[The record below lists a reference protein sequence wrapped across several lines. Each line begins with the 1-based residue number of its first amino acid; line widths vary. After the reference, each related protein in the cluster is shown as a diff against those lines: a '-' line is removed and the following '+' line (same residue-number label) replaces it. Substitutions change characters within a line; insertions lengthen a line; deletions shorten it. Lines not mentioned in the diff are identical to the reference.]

1 MRKVLMAALFASL
14 AACGGSDGTTA
25 PNASVGG
32 TWTGI
37 VGGQTL
43 TMPLVESAGAVTGT
57 GTITNTPTGTRALT
71 VTGTLV
77 SPKLTATMSSGT
89 LQPIALQA
97 TVAGSSMTGSLTG
110 SGFTGEGITLA
121 RQ

>member
-1 MRKVLMAALFASL
+1 MRQLWMTGLCALL
-14 AACGGSDGTTA
+14 VACGGSDAATA
-25 PNASVGG
+25 PKNSVGG
-32 TWTGI
+32 TWTGV

-43 TMPLVESAGAVTGT
+43 SMTLVENAGAVTGT

-71 VTGTLV
+71 VTGTFV
-77 SPKLTATMSSGT
+77 SPKLTATMTSGT
-89 LQPIALQA
+89 VQPIALQA
-97 TVAGSSMTGSLTG
+97 TVAGTSMTGSLTG